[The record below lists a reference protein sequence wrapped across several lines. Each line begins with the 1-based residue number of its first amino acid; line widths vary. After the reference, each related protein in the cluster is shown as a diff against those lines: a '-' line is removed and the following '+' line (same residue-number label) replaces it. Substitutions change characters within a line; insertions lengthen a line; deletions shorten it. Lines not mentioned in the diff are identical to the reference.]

1 MGGNLGTR
9 IRSWPGG
16 THLKSQLL
24 RRQRQEDGE
33 FKASPAKLGRPCL
46 KNKTNERT
54 GVMTQVVEHL
64 SSMLEALSSIPS
76 TADNNNYNYNIVTTN
91 YMAFFGPIII
101 LSALHLLSHLIQ
113 LFEEVYYIPLI
124 RGKTKTQKSCVNF
137 SIVTIFHTHL
147 AKPQCY

>member
-76 TADNNNYNYNIVTTN
+76 TAEKRGGRERETEREREYSFPSTWTPSKEIVTVHC
-91 YMAFFGPIII
+91 A
-101 LSALHLLSHLIQ
+101 
-113 LFEEVYYIPLI
+113 
-124 RGKTKTQKSCVNF
+124 
-137 SIVTIFHTHL
+137 
-147 AKPQCY
+147 